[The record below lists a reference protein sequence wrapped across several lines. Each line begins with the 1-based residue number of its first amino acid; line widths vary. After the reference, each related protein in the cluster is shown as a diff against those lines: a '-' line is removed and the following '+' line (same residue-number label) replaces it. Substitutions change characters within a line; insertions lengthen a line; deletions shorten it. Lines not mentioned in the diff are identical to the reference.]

1 MIGSVAER
9 VVHLSP
15 IPVTV
20 VKSKVGKSAAGK

>member
-1 MIGSVAER
+1 MIGSIAEQ

-20 VKSKVGKSAAGK
+20 VKAETKKGD